1 MRNIRIN
8 LDPKVAA
15 GSRINAVDELK
26 GLAIA
31 LVILY
36 HCDGVLG
43 GTNFLHGEVG
53 VDVFLILSGFT
64 LALSSVTM
72 PLRQFVSRRLM
83 RIYPSYWIALILCL
97 VLMDHFFNQT
107 RSFADIFQHAIGVH
121 GFSRLVY
128 FSDISGSFWF
138 ISLILASYVVFAAVR
153 KHLDNLSLLFALT
166 GFLTL
171 LATVVYQENGHFGGL
186 ISLAV
191 RIPSFFV
198 GLIAG
203 RLLGVGTA
211 EIRFDLTLG
220 LGLLSFYYL
229 TFFRGIA
236 CNYTLPAIG
245 IILTWVGLRPYL
257 ARFAEGRFVLSTAA
271 LIGVYSYEIY
281 LFHQPFV
288 RDYNYYVVNSAQFPN
303 PTHWQLIKGILLGLV
318 ATVAV
323 SVAVHKAMGYLYA
336 YTATKTKAI
345 GRTALG

>member
-1 MRNIRIN
+1 MRNVRIN
-8 LDPKVAA
+8 LGPKVAA
-15 GSRINAVDELK
+15 GSRIAAIDELK
-26 GLAIA
+26 GVAIA

-64 LALSSVTM
+64 LALSSATM
-72 PLRQFVSRRLM
+72 PLRQFITRRFM
-83 RIYPSYWIALILCL
+83 RIYPSYWVALALCL

-107 RSFADIFQHAIGVH
+107 RSLADIFQHAIGVH
-121 GFSRLVY
+121 GFSRLAY
-128 FSDISGSFWF
+128 FSDINGAFWF

-198 GLIAG
+198 GLVAG
-203 RLLGVGTA
+203 RLLGTGTG
-211 EIRFDLTLG
+211 EVRFDLTLG
-220 LGLLSFYYL
+220 LGILSFYYL

-245 IILTWVGLRPYL
+245 IILTWVGVRPYL
-257 ARFAEGRFVLSTAA
+257 ARVAEGRFALSAA
-271 LIGVYSYEIY
+271 GMAGVYSYEIY

-288 RDYNYYVVNSAQFPN
+288 RDYNYYVVNSARYPN
-303 PTHWQLIKGILLGLV
+303 PTHWQLIEGIMMGLV

-323 SVAVHKAMGYLYA
+323 SVAVHKAMGYVYA
-336 YTATKTKAI
+336 HAATKTRAV